1 MKAIVKVISIL
12 SLGMFISLA
21 ACTSENKTDGTG
33 TEVDSMGMDRSGSEM
48 GADTMTT
55 DTAGTSL

>member
-1 MKAIVKVISIL
+1 MKTIVKLMSVL

-21 ACTSENKTDGTG
+21 ACSSENKTDGAG
-33 TEVDSMGMDRSGSEM
+33 TEADSVGMDRSGSEM

-55 DTAGTSL
+55 DSTGTM